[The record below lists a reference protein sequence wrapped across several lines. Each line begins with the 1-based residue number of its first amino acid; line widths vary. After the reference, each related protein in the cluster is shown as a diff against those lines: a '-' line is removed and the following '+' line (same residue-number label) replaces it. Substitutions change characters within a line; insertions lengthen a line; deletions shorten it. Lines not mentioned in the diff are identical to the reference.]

1 MVAIDNSDHCKYNIS
16 NGSDATLWSMAVKI
30 GIMSDLHMNGS
41 WDFEPEDD
49 VFYICAGDIS
59 ENQMV
64 RFQFAHAHVDH
75 MFTIN
80 GNHDYYSG
88 HFTDAIYHTLTRR
101 VGDITIAGATLWTDL
116 SKQLDWVMYVN
127 GLIDSRYINDLSQ
140 KRMIETHNAHK
151 EFLLTSEADIIV
163 SHHAPTRKS
172 IHPRYETNPY
182 NTSFANDLEEEIL
195 AMYKPPKLWIHGHT
209 HDSFDYMVGETRVIC
224 HPRGYKGERDDYANY
239 KPLIVEI

>member
-1 MVAIDNSDHCKYNIS
+1 M
-16 NGSDATLWSMAVKI
+16 KI

-41 WDFEPEDD
+41 WDFDPEDD

-59 ENQMV
+59 EDQMV
-64 RFQFAHAHVDH
+64 RFQFVHAHIDH
-75 MFTIN
+75 MFAIN
-80 GNHDYYSG
+80 GNHDYYGST
-88 HFTDAIYHTLTRR
+88 FSDAYMHLLTRT
-101 VGDITIAGATLWTDL
+101 VGDVKIAGATLWTDL
-116 SKQLDWVMYVN
+116 SKNMDWVYYVN
-127 GLIDSRYINDLSQ
+127 GLIDYRYIKDLNQ
-140 KRMIETHNAHK
+140 EDMIAAHAYHK
-151 EFLLTSEADIIV
+151 KFLLTSEADIIV

-172 IHPRYETNPY
+172 IHSRYETSPY

-224 HPRGYKGERDDYANY
+224 HPRGYKGERNHYWNY